1 LLEVIPLR
9 IKTLLL
15 CCRSWQATLMERPD
29 GARFANFVR
38 GPAIVELEVDRFEL
52 VKDEREK
59 RKVLKALELEE
70 LVNTR

>member
-1 LLEVIPLR
+1 
-9 IKTLLL
+9 
-15 CCRSWQATLMERPD
+15 MERPD

-70 LVNTR
+70 LVNTP